1 MNNSGQ
7 STIRQVMLAGGSV
20 FIASAIALIARPDLF
35 GEFIGIV
42 GEDAFWTLRMT
53 GIVLIPLGYL
63 MIVVRSVAS
72 DSVVKSYAVLM
83 SLVSLGLGIVTLLA
97 PGDANVGRI
106 IYAIIG
112 FLFSTLYV
120 VALALGKGKLKTLN

>member
-1 MNNSGQ
+1 MTNSGQ
-7 STIRQVMLAGGSV
+7 SRIRQVMLAGGSV
-20 FIASAIALIARPDLF
+20 FIASAIALVARPDLF

-42 GEDAFWTLRMT
+42 GEDAFWSLRMT

-72 DSVVKSYAVLM
+72 DSVVKSYAILM
-83 SLVSLGLGIVTLLA
+83 SLISLGLGIVTLLA
-97 PGDANVGRI
+97 PGEPNIGRI
-106 IYAIIG
+106 IYAIVG

-120 VALALGKGKLKTLN
+120 VALALGKNKA

>member
-42 GEDAFWTLRMT
+42 GEDAFWSLRMT
-53 GIVLIPLGYL
+53 GIVLIPLGYI

-97 PGDANVGRI
+97 PGDANIGRI

-120 VALALGKGKLKTLN
+120 VALALGKSKA

>member
-1 MNNSGQ
+1 MSNSGQ
-7 STIRQVMLAGGSV
+7 SRIRQVMLAGGSV

-42 GEDAFWTLRMT
+42 GEDAFWSLRMT

-72 DSVVKSYAVLM
+72 DSVVKSFAILM
-83 SLVSLGLGIVTLLA
+83 SLISLGLGIVTLLA
-97 PGDANVGRI
+97 PGEPNIGRI
-106 IYAIIG
+106 IYAIVG

-120 VALALGKGKLKTLN
+120 VAIALGRNKS

>member
-83 SLVSLGLGIVTLLA
+83 SLVSLSLGIVTLLA
-97 PGDANVGRI
+97 PGDANIGRI

-120 VALALGKGKLKTLN
+120 VALALGKSKA

>member
-1 MNNSGQ
+1 MSNSGQ
-7 STIRQVMLAGGSV
+7 AKIRQVMLAGGSV

-42 GEDAFWTLRMT
+42 GEDAFWSLRMI

-72 DSVVKSYAVLM
+72 DSVVKSFAILM
-83 SLVSLGLGIVTLLA
+83 SLISLGLGIVTLLA
-97 PGDANVGRI
+97 PGEPNIGRI
-106 IYAIIG
+106 IYAIVG

-120 VALALGKGKLKTLN
+120 VAIALGRNKV

>member
-1 MNNSGQ
+1 MTNSGQ
-7 STIRQVMLAGGSV
+7 AKIRQVMLAGGSV

-42 GEDAFWTLRMT
+42 GEDAFWSLIMS
-53 GIVLIPLGYL
+53 GIVLSPLGYL

-72 DSVVKSYAVLM
+72 DSVVKSYAILM
-83 SLVSLGLGIVTLLA
+83 SLISLSLGIVTLLA
-97 PGDANVGRI
+97 PGEPNIGRI
-106 IYAIIG
+106 IYAIVG

-120 VALALGKGKLKTLN
+120 VAIALGRNRA

>member
-83 SLVSLGLGIVTLLA
+83 FLVSLGLGIVTLLA
-97 PGDANVGRI
+97 PGDANIGRI

-120 VALALGKGKLKTLN
+120 VALALGRNKA

>member
-1 MNNSGQ
+1 
-7 STIRQVMLAGGSV
+7 MLAGGSV

-42 GEDAFWTLRMT
+42 GEGAFWTLRMT

-97 PGDANVGRI
+97 PGDANIGRI

-120 VALALGKGKLKTLN
+120 VALALGRSKA

>member
-42 GEDAFWTLRMT
+42 GEDAFWSLRMT

-83 SLVSLGLGIVTLLA
+83 SLVSLSLGIVTLLA
-97 PGDANVGRI
+97 PGDANIGRI

-120 VALALGKGKLKTLN
+120 VALALGKSKA

>member
-1 MNNSGQ
+1 
-7 STIRQVMLAGGSV
+7 MLAGGSV

-42 GEDAFWTLRMT
+42 GEDAFWSLRMT

-83 SLVSLGLGIVTLLA
+83 FLVSLGLGIVTLLA
-97 PGDANVGRI
+97 PGGANIGRI

-120 VALALGKGKLKTLN
+120 VALALGRSKA

>member
-1 MNNSGQ
+1 MSNSGQ
-7 STIRQVMLAGGSV
+7 AKIRQVMLAGGSV

-42 GEDAFWTLRMT
+42 GEDAFWSLRMT
-53 GIVLIPLGYL
+53 GIVLIPLSYL

-72 DSVVKSYAVLM
+72 ESVVKSFAILM
-83 SLVSLGLGIVTLLA
+83 SLISLGLGIVTLLA
-97 PGDANVGRI
+97 PGEPNIGRI
-106 IYAIIG
+106 IYAIVG

-120 VALALGKGKLKTLN
+120 VAIALGRNKV

>member
-1 MNNSGQ
+1 MSISGQ
-7 STIRQVMLAGGSV
+7 SKIRQVMLAGGSV

-42 GEDAFWTLRMT
+42 GEDAFWSLRMT

-72 DSVVKSYAVLM
+72 DSVVKSFAILM
-83 SLVSLGLGIVTLLA
+83 SLISLGLGIVTLLA
-97 PGDANVGRI
+97 PGEPNIGRI
-106 IYAIIG
+106 IYAIVG

-120 VALALGKGKLKTLN
+120 VAIVLGRNKA

>member
-1 MNNSGQ
+1 MNNLGQ

-42 GEDAFWTLRMT
+42 GEDAFWSLRMT

-97 PGDANVGRI
+97 PGDANIGRI

-120 VALALGKGKLKTLN
+120 VALALGRNKA

>member
-1 MNNSGQ
+1 MKNFGQ
-7 STIRQVMLAGGSV
+7 TRIRQVILAGGTI
-20 FIASAIALIARPDLF
+20 FIASAIALIARPDLI
-35 GEFIGIV
+35 GEFIGINGV
-42 GEDAFWTLRMT
+42 GAYWSLRMT

-72 DSVVKSYAVLM
+72 DSVVKSFAYLM
-83 SLVSLGLGIVTLLA
+83 FIVSLSLGIVTLLA
-97 PGDANVGRI
+97 PGQATIGRI

-120 VALALGKGKLKTLN
+120 VAIALGRNKN

>member
-1 MNNSGQ
+1 MNNSAEIR
-7 STIRQVMLAGGSV
+7 IRQVMLAGGSI

-35 GEFIGIV
+35 GEFIGIT
-42 GEDAFWTLRMT
+42 GLDAYWSLRMT

-72 DSVVKSYAVLM
+72 NSVVKSFAYLM
-83 SLVSLGLGIVTLLA
+83 SIVSLSLGIVTLLA
-97 PGDANVGRI
+97 PGQVNIGRI

-112 FLFSTLYV
+112 FIFSTLYV
-120 VALALGKGKLKTLN
+120 VAIAVGRNKN

>member
-42 GEDAFWTLRMT
+42 GEDAFWSLRMT

-72 DSVVKSYAVLM
+72 DSVVKSFAVLM
-83 SLVSLGLGIVTLLA
+83 ALVSLGLGIVTLLA
-97 PGDANVGRI
+97 PGEANIGRI

-120 VALALGKGKLKTLN
+120 VALALGKNKA

>member
-1 MNNSGQ
+1 MSNSGQ
-7 STIRQVMLAGGSV
+7 IKIRQVILAGGSV

-35 GEFIGIV
+35 GEFIGIA
-42 GEDAFWTLRMT
+42 GEDAFWRLRMT

-72 DSVVKSYAVLM
+72 DSVVKSYAILM
-83 SLVSLGLGIVTLLA
+83 SLISLSLGIVTLLA
-97 PGDANVGRI
+97 PGEPNIGRI
-106 IYAIIG
+106 IYAIVG

-120 VALALGKGKLKTLN
+120 VAIALGRNKA

>member
-1 MNNSGQ
+1 MSGEIR
-7 STIRQVMLAGGSV
+7 IRQVMLAGGSV
-20 FIASAIALIARPDLF
+20 FIASAIALITRPDLF
-35 GEFIGIV
+35 GEFIGIKSI
-42 GEDAFWTLRMT
+42 EAFWSLRMT

-72 DSVVKSYAVLM
+72 NTVVKSFAILM
-83 SLVSLGLGIVTLLA
+83 SIVSLALGIVTLLA
-97 PGDANVGRI
+97 PGQANIGRI

-120 VALALGKGKLKTLN
+120 VAIALGRNKS

>member
-1 MNNSGQ
+1 MTNSGQ
-7 STIRQVMLAGGSV
+7 AKIRQVMLAGGSV

-42 GEDAFWTLRMT
+42 GEDAFWSLRMT

-72 DSVVKSYAVLM
+72 DSVVKSYAILM
-83 SLVSLGLGIVTLLA
+83 SLVSLSLGIVTLLA
-97 PGDANVGRI
+97 PGEPNIGRI
-106 IYAIIG
+106 IYAIVG

-120 VALALGKGKLKTLN
+120 VALALGRNKA

>member
-42 GEDAFWTLRMT
+42 GEDAFWSLRMT

-72 DSVVKSYAVLM
+72 DSVVKSYAILM

-97 PGDANVGRI
+97 PGEPNVGRI
-106 IYAIIG
+106 IYAIVG

-120 VALALGKGKLKTLN
+120 VAIALGRNKA

>member
-20 FIASAIALIARPDLF
+20 FIASAIALVARPDLF

-83 SLVSLGLGIVTLLA
+83 FLVSLGLGIVTLLA
-97 PGDANVGRI
+97 PGDANIGRI

-120 VALALGKGKLKTLN
+120 VALALGRNKA

>member
-7 STIRQVMLAGGSV
+7 SAIRQVMLAGGSV
-20 FIASAIALIARPDLF
+20 FIASAIALITRPDLF

-42 GEDAFWTLRMT
+42 GEDAFWSLRMT

-97 PGDANVGRI
+97 PGEANIGRI
-106 IYAIIG
+106 IYALVG

-120 VALALGKGKLKTLN
+120 VAIALGRKKA

>member
-35 GEFIGIV
+35 GEFIGII
-42 GEDAFWTLRMT
+42 GEDAFWSLRMT

-97 PGDANVGRI
+97 PGDANIGRI

-120 VALALGKGKLKTLN
+120 VALALGKSKA

>member
-1 MNNSGQ
+1 MSNSGQ
-7 STIRQVMLAGGSV
+7 SKIRQVMLAGGSV

-42 GEDAFWTLRMT
+42 GEDAFWSLRIT

-72 DSVVKSYAVLM
+72 DSVVKSYAILM
-83 SLVSLGLGIVTLLA
+83 SLISLGLGIVTLLA
-97 PGDANVGRI
+97 PGEPNVGRI
-106 IYAIIG
+106 IYAIVG

-120 VALALGKGKLKTLN
+120 VAIALGRNKA

>member
-1 MNNSGQ
+1 MSNSGQ
-7 STIRQVMLAGGSV
+7 SRIRQVMLAGGSV

-42 GEDAFWTLRMT
+42 GEDAFWSLRMT

-72 DSVVKSYAVLM
+72 DSVVKSYAILM
-83 SLVSLGLGIVTLLA
+83 SLISLGLGIVTLLA
-97 PGDANVGRI
+97 PGEPNIGRI
-106 IYAIIG
+106 IYAIGG

-120 VALALGKGKLKTLN
+120 VAIALGRNKA

>member
-7 STIRQVMLAGGSV
+7 SKIRQVMLAGGSV

-42 GEDAFWTLRMT
+42 GEDAFWSLRMT

-72 DSVVKSYAVLM
+72 DSVVKSYAILM
-83 SLVSLGLGIVTLLA
+83 SLISLGLGIVTLLA
-97 PGDANVGRI
+97 PGEPNIGRI
-106 IYAIIG
+106 IYAIVG
-112 FLFSTLYV
+112 FIFSTLYV
-120 VALALGKGKLKTLN
+120 VAIALGRNKA

>member
-1 MNNSGQ
+1 MSNSGQ
-7 STIRQVMLAGGSV
+7 TKIRQVILAGGTV

-42 GEDAFWTLRMT
+42 GEDAFWSLRMT

-72 DSVVKSYAVLM
+72 DSVVKSYAILM
-83 SLVSLGLGIVTLLA
+83 SLISLGLGIVTLLA
-97 PGDANVGRI
+97 PGEPNIGRI
-106 IYAIIG
+106 IYAIVG

-120 VALALGKGKLKTLN
+120 VAIALGRNKA

>member
-42 GEDAFWTLRMT
+42 GEDAFWSLRMT

-97 PGDANVGRI
+97 PGEANIGRI
-106 IYAIIG
+106 IYAIVG

-120 VALALGKGKLKTLN
+120 VAIALGRNKA

>member
-1 MNNSGQ
+1 MNYSAEIR
-7 STIRQVMLAGGSV
+7 IRQVMLAGGSI

-35 GEFIGIV
+35 GEFIGIT
-42 GEDAFWTLRMT
+42 GLDAYWSLRMT

-72 DSVVKSYAVLM
+72 DSVVKSFAYLM
-83 SLVSLGLGIVTLLA
+83 SIVSLSLGIVTLLA
-97 PGDANVGRI
+97 PGQVNIGRI

-120 VALALGKGKLKTLN
+120 VAIALGRNKN

>member
-1 MNNSGQ
+1 MDNSGQ
-7 STIRQVMLAGGSV
+7 SRIRQVMLAGGSV

-35 GEFIGIV
+35 GEFIGII
-42 GEDAFWTLRMT
+42 GEDAFWSLRMT

-72 DSVVKSYAVLM
+72 DSVVKSYAILM
-83 SLVSLGLGIVTLLA
+83 SLVSLSLGIVTLLA
-97 PGDANVGRI
+97 PGETNIGRI
-106 IYAIIG
+106 IYALIG

-120 VALALGKGKLKTLN
+120 VALALGRSKA

>member
-97 PGDANVGRI
+97 PGDANIGRI

-112 FLFSTLYV
+112 FLFSTLYI
-120 VALALGKGKLKTLN
+120 VALALGRSKA